1 VFRQGRSHAGRDL
14 VLYVFPR
21 HSEEPPR
28 LGVSV
33 SRKVGGAVERNRVK
47 RMLREAFA
55 LEVSRLP
62 AGTDAVVVARPESHA
77 LAEREGMEGIRS
89 ALGDL
94 IARAGYGELELEGEA
109 SGGSGS

>member
-1 VFRQGRSHAGRDL
+1 M
-14 VLYVFPR
+14 
-21 HSEEPPR
+21 
-28 LGVSV
+28 

-55 LEVSRLP
+55 LEGSCLP

-77 LAEREGMEGIRS
+77 LAEREGMDGLRS

-94 IARAGYGELELEGEA
+94 IARAGYGEPELEGET
-109 SGGSGS
+109 SGGSDS